1 MKKTRNTVGPSVS
14 AWSRIIGFVL
24 STVFMKWSCNGGT
37 YQFIVFHFIG
47 CVAFGWVVNRNS
59 ALDQVCVLGFVV
71 ATSAVFVFYPI
82 GQESFSDGMPLGISG
97 TFNQVIIVGH
107 IGHCQHL

>member
-1 MKKTRNTVGPSVS
+1 MKKTRNIMGSSVS

-47 CVAFGWVVNRNS
+47 CVAFGWVVHRNS
-59 ALDQVCVLGFVV
+59 ALD
-71 ATSAVFVFYPI
+71 
-82 GQESFSDGMPLGISG
+82 
-97 TFNQVIIVGH
+97 
-107 IGHCQHL
+107 